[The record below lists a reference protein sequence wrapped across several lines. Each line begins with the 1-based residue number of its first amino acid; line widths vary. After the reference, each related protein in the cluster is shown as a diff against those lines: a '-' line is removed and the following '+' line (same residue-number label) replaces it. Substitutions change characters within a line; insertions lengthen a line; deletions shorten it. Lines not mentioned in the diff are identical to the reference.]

1 MRADRPVIATTG
13 LTKDYG
19 NGRGIFDLDLV
30 VDHGEIFGFLGPNGS
45 GKTTTIRLLMGL
57 IHPTR
62 GSAQVLGLD
71 CQRDAVEVKR
81 HVGYLPGELPQYGGW
96 KGSEVV
102 GYLAGLRGN
111 VDPAEVR
118 RIAERFD
125 LDLGRTYREY
135 SRGNKQKLALVVAF
149 MHRPE
154 LFLLDEPTSGLDPL
168 NQQQFHELVRES
180 IARGAT
186 VFLSSHVLSEVEQL
200 CDRAGIVRE
209 GKLVAQA
216 PLAELRAAKEREVEI
231 RFASAPPLERITA
244 LDGVTVLEATGQ
256 RVRCRVR
263 GSIAP
268 LVAALR
274 DAEVVDLVTHEPT
287 LEDAF
292 LSFYYAGGGADR
304 RSASSEDH
312 SA

>member
-1 MRADRPVIATTG
+1 MRADRPPIETQG

-19 NGRGIFDLDLV
+19 NGRGIFDLDLE
-30 VDHGEIFGFLGPNGS
+30 VDRGEVFGFLGPNGA
-45 GKTTTIRLLMGL
+45 GKTTTIRQLMGL
-57 IHPTR
+57 VRPSR
-62 GSAQVLGLD
+62 GRARILGLD
-71 CQRDAVEVKR
+71 CQRDSVEVKR
-81 HVGYLPGELPQYGGW
+81 HIGYLPGELPQYGGW
-96 KGSEVV
+96 KGREVV

-135 SRGNKQKLALVVAF
+135 SRGNKQKLALLVAF

-154 LFLLDEPTSGLDPL
+154 LLILDEPTSGLDPL

-180 IARGAT
+180 TARGAT

-209 GKLVAQA
+209 GRLVALA
-216 PLAELRAAKEREVEI
+216 PLAELRAAKEREVAI
-231 RFASAPPLERITA
+231 TFSSIPPVERIGA
-244 LDGVTVLEATGQ
+244 LEGVTILEAAG
-256 RVRCRVR
+256 RRLRCRVR
-263 GSIAP
+263 GSLAP
-268 LVAALR
+268 LIATLR
-274 DAEVVDLVTHEPT
+274 DAEVLDLVTHEPT

-292 LSFYYAGGGADR
+292 LTFY
-304 RSASSEDH
+304 SA
-312 SA
+312 

>member
-62 GSAQVLGLD
+62 GSAQALGLD
-71 CQRDAVEVKR
+71 CQRDSVAVKR
-81 HVGYLPGELPQYGGW
+81 FVGYLPGELPQYGGW

-118 RIAERFD
+118 RIAERFE

-154 LFLLDEPTSGLDPL
+154 LIILDEPTSGLDPL

-274 DAEVVDLVTHEPT
+274 DAEVLDLVTHEPT
-287 LEDAF
+287 LEVAF
-292 LSFYYAGGGADR
+292 LSYY
-304 RSASSEDH
+304 SA
-312 SA
+312 

>member
-1 MRADRPVIATTG
+1 MRADRPVIAATG

-30 VDHGEIFGFLGPNGS
+30 VDRGEIFGFLGPNGA

-57 IHPTR
+57 IHATR
-62 GSAQVLGLD
+62 GSAEVLGMD
-71 CQRDAVEVKR
+71 CDRDSVAVKR

-111 VDPAEVR
+111 VDPLEVK
-118 RIAERFD
+118 RIAERFE

-135 SRGNKQKLALVVAF
+135 SRGNKQKLALVIAF

-154 LFLLDEPTSGLDPL
+154 LLILDEPTSGLDPL

-209 GKLVAQA
+209 GRLVAQA
-216 PLAELRAAKEREVEI
+216 PLADLRAAKEREVEI
-231 RFASAPPLERITA
+231 RFAAAPPTGRIAA
-244 LDGVTVLEATGQ
+244 LDGVTVLESTG
-256 RVRCRVR
+256 RSVRCRVR

-268 LVAALR
+268 LLEAVGSAG
-274 DAEVVDLVTHEPT
+274 VVDLVTREPT
-287 LEDAF
+287 LEEAF
-292 LSFYYAGGGADR
+292 LSFY
-304 RSASSEDH
+304 SA
-312 SA
+312 

>member
-231 RFASAPPLERITA
+231 RFASAPPLERIKA